1 MKTLFY
7 GGTILTMED
16 PLYAEAVLVE
26 DGKILAVGSE
36 QDLRPMAG
44 DCETVHLYGAT
55 LMPGFIDAHS
65 HFSQMASA
73 QLQVSLN
80 GTCSPQEM
88 ERCIRSFLSKEA
100 PAPGS
105 WVCARDYDNNL
116 LPGQK
121 NPTLEQIDRFAPN
134 HPLVIHHKSGHMGL
148 MNSMAMEQLGIT
160 PDTPSPQ
167 GGKIEVVDGTL
178 TGYLEENAFFTYLKK
193 MPSIQP
199 QQLADAFV
207 KAQNQYASYGIT
219 TIQDG
224 MMVQEMF
231 PLYQML
237 LSQRLLKL
245 DLVAYPSPEA
255 YESALA
261 QFGGLPQAQHLKIG
275 GIKIF
280 LDGSP
285 QGRTAWM
292 RTSYTGEKDYFAYG
306 TLSDQQVL
314 DAMLQAGREE
324 TQLICHCNGDA
335 AAAQFLRCLAQAE
348 ASCPRLSSLRP
359 VIIHG
364 QLLGVDQLSDVK
376 KLGAMVSFFVAH
388 VYHWG
393 DVHIRNFGLERAAQ
407 ISPAASALA
416 QGIPITFHQDSPVIQ
431 PNMLETVWAAVN
443 RRTREGVLLGEQEA
457 VSVLDA
463 LKAVTSTAAYQYFEE
478 SSKGSIA
485 PGKRADF
492 VLLDR
497 DPLEVPKNA
506 LRELLVLETYKDG
519 VCIFRRSSE
528 TP

>member
-26 DGKILAVGSE
+26 DGTILAAGPE
-36 QDLRPMAG
+36 QDLRSMAG
-44 DCETVHLYGAT
+44 DCETVPLRGAT

-73 QLQVSLN
+73 QLQISLN
-80 GTCSPQEM
+80 GARSPQEM
-88 ERCIRSFLSKEA
+88 ELRIRAFLSKEN

-105 WVCARDYDNNL
+105 WICARDYDNNL
-116 LPGQK
+116 MPGQK
-121 NPTLEQIDRFAPN
+121 NPTLAEIDAFAPRN
-134 HPLVIHHKSGHMGL
+134 PLVIRHKSGHMGL
-148 MNSMAMEQLGIT
+148 MNSMAMERLGIT
-160 PDTPSPQ
+160 PDTPSPP
-167 GGKIEVVDGTL
+167 GGKIEVEDGAL
-178 TGYLEENAFFTYLKK
+178 TGYLEENGFFSYLKK
-193 MPSIQP
+193 IPAIPP

-207 KAQNQYASYGIT
+207 KAQEQYASYGIT

-224 MMVQEMF
+224 MVVQEMF

-245 DLVAYPSPEA
+245 DLVAYPAPEA
-255 YESALA
+255 FESASA
-261 QFGGLPQAQHLKIG
+261 QFGTLSRAQHLKIG
-275 GIKIF
+275 GMKIF

-292 RTSYTGEKDYFAYG
+292 RTPYIGETDYFAYG

-314 DAMLQAGREE
+314 DAMLQAGRAK
-324 TQLICHCNGDA
+324 TQLIGHCNGDA
-335 AAAQFLRCLAQAE
+335 AAAQFLRCLERAE
-348 ASCPRLSSLRP
+348 EICPHLPSLRP

-364 QLLGVDQLSDVK
+364 QLLGVDQLPDVK
-376 KLGAMVSFFVAH
+376 RLGAMVSFFVAH

-393 DVHIRNFGLERAAQ
+393 DVHLRNFGFERASQ

-416 QGIPITFHQDSPVIQ
+416 QNIPITFHQDAPVIQ

-478 SSKGSIA
+478 SSKGTIA

-497 DPLEVPKNA
+497 NPLEVPKNA

-519 VCIFRRSSE
+519 VCIFRRSSQ